1 MKEAPLHRGGDF
13 ARVCKGLNHPLG
25 GKDKA
30 EGEANGGQQHSDGK
44 ELALH

>member
-1 MKEAPLHRGGDF
+1 MKEAPLHRGGGF